1 MSVLQANTVGRV
13 VFGGWLLDNP
23 LKNVIDRI
31 MNPGT
36 LLFGALLLIV
46 AIALVVSAIF
56 IYLYFKK
63 RSFLYTERIREYLEV
78 WIAQIITDEAVESLE
93 IPRRFYR
100 VLNNGAARQF
110 AINQLV
116 LCKKNFS
123 GAVSDNITALYVRL
137 GLKAHSLKKLKE
149 KRHWHIQARGIQE
162 LYLMDQR
169 DCLRK
174 IYKQTNSEYEFV
186 RLVAQNGIIHLTG
199 FPGLR
204 FLDVVSQPLSEW
216 HQLKLIE
223 QLKFHTPGEDF
234 ADNISKWLQSKNET
248 VVVLALKLASDYQ
261 LYAVRPFV
269 IDALVHSHDSVRS
282 QALKTLV
289 RLADEFT
296 PSLLLGYFAKESEMN
311 QAFILNALRN
321 LATEKEQAFLE
332 RLLDH
337 KSDTIKLKAGIV
349 LAECTS
355 GGLALLEKKG
365 REQPEPY
372 QRIYQ
377 HAKTV
382 K

>member
-1 MSVLQANTVGRV
+1 MIALKAFTGGRV
-13 VFGGWLLDNP
+13 VFGGWLLDN
-23 LKNVIDRI
+23 LMKDAIDRI

-36 LLFGALLLIV
+36 LLFGAMLLVI
-46 AIALVVSAIF
+46 AIALVVGAIF

-63 RSFLYTERIREYLEV
+63 RSFLYTERIREYLEI
-78 WIAQIITDEAVESLE
+78 WIAQIITDESTESLE

-110 AINQLV
+110 AINQLI

-123 GAVSDNITALYVRL
+123 GVVSENITALYVRL

-162 LYLMDQR
+162 LYLMDQQ

-199 FPGLR
+199 FSGLR

-216 HQLKLIE
+216 HQLKLLE

-248 VVVLALKLASDYQ
+248 VVVLALKLANDYQ
-261 LYAVRPFV
+261 LYAVRSFV
-269 IDALVHSHDSVRS
+269 TDALVHPHGLVRS

-289 RLADEFT
+289 RLADEST
-296 PSLLLGYFAKESEMN
+296 PSILLGYFTKESEMN
-311 QAFILNALRN
+311 QAFILNALRK

-332 RLLDH
+332 KLLDH
-337 KSDTIKLKAGIV
+337 ESDTIKLKAGIV

-355 GGLALLEKKG
+355 GGLALLEKRG
-365 REQPEPY
+365 SEQPEPY
-372 QRIYQ
+372 QRIYH